1 MGIVASRIRA
11 VERQLQDRGFVRRP
25 CRRGAAGARVWVR
38 NDTHGVSVQS
48 IEIEPPLYQ
57 VAVEDALDVGLAGR
71 IPHQGIRVPSNR
83 P

>member
-1 MGIVASRIRA
+1 MGIVVSGIRA
-11 VERQLQDRGFVRRP
+11 VERQLRDRGVVRRP

-38 NDTHGVSVQS
+38 NDTHVVSVQS
-48 IEIEPPLYQ
+48 IEIEPPLCQ
-57 VAVEDALDVGLAGR
+57 AALEDALDVGLAGP